1 MWAVLDGRQM
11 VQNLQNLTDVVH
23 FVVEQ
28 NGCASKHL
36 GSFITLVL
44 RHILIDRSSD
54 QILIDRKH
62 GLLFV

>member
-23 FVVEQ
+23 FIVEQ

-36 GSFITLVL
+36 GSFI
-44 RHILIDRSSD
+44 H
-54 QILIDRKH
+54 
-62 GLLFV
+62 LFCVIF